1 MVRANLLG
9 GWPFVLMATIQIKKP
24 VLEAVVRHAQEEA
37 PLECCGLLMGPGD
50 IITVHQPMKNA
61 LESTVRYA
69 MDTRELFQ
77 FFKNLRAANQRH
89 LGIYHSHP
97 ASEAYPSETDVRESF
112 YPDCAYFIVSLRN
125 SGSPQVRAFQI
136 ANADVVELQ
145 IIEVT

>member
-37 PLECCGLLMGPGD
+37 PLECCGLLMGLHD
-50 IITVHQPMKNA
+50 VITLHQPMKNS
-61 LESTVRYA
+61 LESNVRYA
-69 MDTRELFQ
+69 MESRELFQ
-77 FFKNLRAANQRH
+77 FFKNLRAADQKH

-112 YPDCAYFIVSLRN
+112 YPDCAYFIVSLQN

-136 ANADVVELQ
+136 ANANVAELE
-145 IIEVT
+145 IIEVD

>member
-1 MVRANLLG
+1 
-9 GWPFVLMATIQIKKP
+9 
-24 VLEAVVRHAQEEA
+24 
-37 PLECCGLLMGPGD
+37 MGQGD
-50 IITVHQPMKNA
+50 VITVHQPMKNV
-61 LESTVRYA
+61 LESNVRYA

-77 FFKNLRAANQRH
+77 FFKNLRAGNQRH

-136 ANADVVELQ
+136 ANADVAELE